1 MAISTMMD
9 TSSSSDKVGPVSG
22 STSTLIKQPLSQLML
37 KQETVSQMIDRF
49 LSLDCN
55 FLQLHDSLK
64 ASLGMFIV

>member
-9 TSSSSDKVGPVSG
+9 TSSPEKAGSVSG
-22 STSTLIKQPLSQLML
+22 SKVTLIKPDQSQLIFN
-37 KQETVSQMIDRF
+37 QDAAYQMIDRF

-64 ASLGMFIV
+64 ASFG